1 MSNHSAAHLLA
12 GIRDIP
18 DFPKPGIIFKDITP
32 LLENAKLFRDA
43 IQSMAEQIRRHMPDK
58 IVAIESRGF
67 IFGAALAYEL
77 EAGLVVVRK
86 PNKLPFK
93 TESLEYELEYGT
105 DKLEI
110 HVDAIHPNDRVVI
123 VDDIL
128 ATGGTARAT
137 AQLVEKIG
145 AQVKAISFFAEI
157 GFLKG
162 RERLQPWDCYHLLDL

>member
-1 MSNHSAAHLLA
+1 MTKLATSHLLA

-32 LLENAKLFRDA
+32 LLEDPKLFRDTIKA
-43 IQSMAEQIRRHMPDK
+43 MATQIERHAPNK
-58 IVAIESRGF
+58 IVAVESRGF
-67 IFGAALAYEL
+67 IFGSALAYEL
-77 EAGLVVVRK
+77 GAGLVVVRK

-110 HVDAIHPNDRVVI
+110 HIDSVSPSDKVVI

-128 ATGGTARAT
+128 ATGGTAEAT
-137 AQLVEKIG
+137 AKLVEKVG
-145 AQVKAISFFAEI
+145 AQVAGLAFFAEL
-157 GFLKG
+157 GFLNG
-162 RERLQPWDCYHLLDL
+162 RNRLGNWDTYALVTL